1 MNAILAAALPQVL
14 PTVLELTGIA
24 LGGVLLRASLVAK
37 RRWGI
42 DIEARHREALHSAL
56 MSGVRA
62 ALDRGLSGRAAVDAA
77 VEHATQSVPDAIG
90 ALDPTIEVLAT
101 IAKSKLREA
110 LA

>member
-1 MNAILAAALPQVL
+1 MNAILASALPQVL

-37 RRWGI
+37 KRWGI

-62 ALDRGLSGRAAVDAA
+62 ALAKGLSGQAAIQAAVD
-77 VEHATQSVPDAIG
+77 HATSSVPDAMRG
-90 ALDPTIEVLAT
+90 LNPTMEVLGN
-101 IAKSKLREA
+101 IAAAKLREA
-110 LA
+110 VA